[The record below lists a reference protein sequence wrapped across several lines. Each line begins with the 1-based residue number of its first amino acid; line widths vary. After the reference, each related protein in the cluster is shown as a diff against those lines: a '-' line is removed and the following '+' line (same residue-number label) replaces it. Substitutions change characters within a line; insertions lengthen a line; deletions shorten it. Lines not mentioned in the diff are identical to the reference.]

1 MTPTDLARNRRALS
15 LWLLVVAAMIF
26 FMVVLGGTTRLTR
39 SGLSI
44 VEWRL
49 LEGTLPP
56 LTEAHWVELF
66 EKYKLTP
73 EYLKVNVGMDLAG
86 FKEIFWLEYL
96 HRLWG
101 RLIFF
106 VALAPLLWFLWR
118 RKIEKPLVRRV
129 VAVPLLVAANGV
141 LGWLMVASG
150 LVDIPRV
157 SPYRLTTHLGFAV
170 AIYAYVLWLA
180 LSLLAPAADKP
191 APAPLRRNGTA
202 VAALVY
208 FMILTGGFVAGTKA
222 GYVFN
227 TWPLMNG
234 RFVPEGA
241 FGMEPWWANLF
252 ENVATVQFD
261 HRLIAYSLLLAIPA
275 FWWRARRF
283 ELTPRARTLL
293 HLLLAMLAV
302 QVGLG
307 IATLIYIVPVPLGA
321 LHQAGALL
329 LFTLALAA
337 RHALGR

>member
-1 MTPTDLARNRRALS
+1 MITDANRRRLAW
-15 LWLLVVAAMIF
+15 WLLIVAAMIF
-26 FMVVLGGTTRLTR
+26 AMAVLGGTTRLTR

-49 LEGTLPP
+49 FAGTLPP

-106 VALAPLLWFLWR
+106 VALVPLVWFLWR
-118 RKIEKPLVRRV
+118 KQIEKPLVRRL

-157 SPYRLTTHLGFAV
+157 SPYRLTAHLGFAV
-170 AIYAYVLWLA
+170 AIYGYALWLA
-180 LSLLAPAADKP
+180 LNLLTAPSDRP
-191 APAPLRRNGTA
+191 APQPLRRNGTI
-202 VAALVY
+202 VTALVY

-222 GYVFN
+222 GYAFN

-234 RFVPEGA
+234 RFVPEGI
-241 FGMEPWWANLF
+241 FGMEPWWVNLF

-261 HRLIAYSLLLAIPA
+261 HRLVAYVLLLAIPA
-275 FWWRARRF
+275 FWWQARRA
-283 ELTPRARTLL
+283 ELAPRARTRLNLL
-293 HLLLAMLAV
+293 PAVLAI

-307 IATLIYIVPVPLGA
+307 IATLVYVVPVWLGA
-321 LHQAGALL
+321 AHQAGALL

>member
-1 MTPTDLARNRRALS
+1 MTANTAHRRLAW
-15 LWLLVVAAMIF
+15 WLLIVAAMIF
-26 FMVVLGGTTRLTR
+26 AMVVLGGTTRLTR

-56 LTEAHWVELF
+56 LTETHWVELF

-106 VALAPLLWFLWR
+106 VALVPLLWFLWR
-118 RKIEKPLVRRV
+118 KQVEKPWVARL

-157 SPYRLTTHLGFAV
+157 SPYRLTAHLGFAI
-170 AIYAYVLWLA
+170 AIYGYVLWLA
-180 LSLLAPAADKP
+180 LGLFSVAPGKP
-191 APAPLRRNGTA
+191 APASLRRNGTA
-202 VAALVY
+202 IATLVY

-222 GYVFN
+222 GYAFN

-234 RFVPEGA
+234 RFVPEGV
-241 FGMEPWWANLF
+241 FGMEPWWVNLF

-261 HRLIAYSLLLAIPA
+261 HRLVAYLLLLAIPA
-275 FWWRARRF
+275 FWWQARRV
-283 ELTPRARTLL
+283 ELAPRARTTL
-293 HLLLAMLAV
+293 HLLLAMLV
-302 QVGLG
+302 IQVGLG
-307 IATLIYIVPVPLGA
+307 IATLIYIVPVWLGA

-337 RHALGR
+337 RRALGR

>member
-1 MTPTDLARNRRALS
+1 MTADTDRRRLAG
-15 LWLLVVAAMIF
+15 WLLLVAAMIF
-26 FMVVLGGTTRLTR
+26 TMVVLGGTTRLTR

-56 LTEAHWVELF
+56 LTEAHWIELF
-66 EKYKLTP
+66 EKYQFTP

-106 VALAPLLWFLWR
+106 VALVPLVWFLWR
-118 RKIEKPLVRRV
+118 KQIEKPLVRRL

-157 SPYRLTTHLGFAV
+157 SPYRLTAHLGFAV

-180 LSLLAPAADKP
+180 LNLLTAPSDKP
-191 APAPLRRNGTA
+191 APQSLRRSGTA
-202 VAALVY
+202 IAALVY

-222 GYVFN
+222 GYAFN

-234 RFVPEGA
+234 RFVPEGI
-241 FGMEPWWANLF
+241 FGMEPWWTNLF

-261 HRLIAYSLLLAIPA
+261 HRLGAYLLLLAIPA
-275 FWWRARRF
+275 FWWQARRF
-283 ELTPRARTLL
+283 ELAPHARTLL
-293 HLLLAMLAV
+293 NLLLAVLAI

-329 LFTLALAA
+329 LFTLALAT
-337 RHALGR
+337 RQALGR